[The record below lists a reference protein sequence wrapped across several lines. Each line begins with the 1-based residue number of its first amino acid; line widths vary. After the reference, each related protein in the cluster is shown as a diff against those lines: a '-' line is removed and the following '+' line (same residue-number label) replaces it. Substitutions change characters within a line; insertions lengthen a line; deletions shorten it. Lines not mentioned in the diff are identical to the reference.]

1 MVEQEDRDTVG
12 QPSGPIDTIISR
24 DTGQQATVY
33 EDTMLKLMQKQ
44 TELLHRLLEQGDK
57 KKAPAPNA
65 EDNHSKEILD
75 VLRNINERQAASG
88 KGLSLETAHMCILN
102 ARNTDVSKQPI
113 PSAPATSAAAWSPL
127 LRSHLAHIQ
136 PEVDRWRGMLDTLLV
151 FVRKARISTSTRAD
165 HMTT

>member
-12 QPSGPIDTIISR
+12 QPSDPIDTIISR

-33 EDTMLKLMQKQ
+33 EDTMLKLMQQQ

-88 KGLSLETAHMCILN
+88 KGLSLETAHMCIQYSMPGIQMCPNSQSHRRLQRVQRRGHHCF
-102 ARNTDVSKQPI
+102 ARTWPI
-113 PSAPATSAAAWSPL
+113 SNQKW
-127 LRSHLAHIQ
+127 IDGG
-136 PEVDRWRGMLDTLLV
+136 VC
-151 FVRKARISTSTRAD
+151 STPC
-165 HMTT
+165 